1 MTNKL
6 HRISWEGKAEVQ
18 VIDGRFDT
26 FAGCCGARYYDKF
39 KTNENGIALLLGK
52 HEDLKLAENDQIA
65 HIATK
70 NGDITFVLAM
80 PPKNKNANSL

>member
-6 HRISWEGKAEVQ
+6 HCISWDGKVVVQ
-18 VIDGRFDT
+18 VINGNYDT
-26 FAGCCGARYYDKF
+26 FAGCCGARYYNKF

-52 HEDLKLAENDQIA
+52 HEDLKLAKNDKLV

-80 PPKNKNANSL
+80 PPEKNNANSL